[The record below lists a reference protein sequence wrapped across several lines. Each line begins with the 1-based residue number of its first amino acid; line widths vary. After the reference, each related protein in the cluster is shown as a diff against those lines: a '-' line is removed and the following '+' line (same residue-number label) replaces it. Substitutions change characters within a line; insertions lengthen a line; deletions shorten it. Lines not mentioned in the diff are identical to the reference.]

1 MNETPSDLKFL
12 DSHEWVKVDDNT
24 VIVGISDHAQNE
36 LGEVVFVELPAIG
49 DEFVSGDEAAVV
61 ESVKAASE
69 VYTPLSGEVIEVN
82 EALEENPE
90 LVNTSPY
97 EDGWFFKLRVSDEN
111 LGSTDMTIKN
121 NPFESNLGWVV
132 DFSDVERD
140 FIAKEN
146 LIEIQKINKLK
157 LVGVLLNEKG
167 ILRSGQKIIKDDF
180 EGEVT
185 SGTFSPYIKKS
196 IGLARVPMA
205 INGDANVQIR
215 NKLLNVKL
223 LSLPFIRKGK
233 IMI

>member
-12 DSHEWVKVDDNT
+12 DSHEWVKVDDDT

-111 LGSTDMTIKN
+111 LGSIDSLMTAEEYSSMLDGN
-121 NPFESNLGWVV
+121 S
-132 DFSDVERD
+132 
-140 FIAKEN
+140 
-146 LIEIQKINKLK
+146 
-157 LVGVLLNEKG
+157 
-167 ILRSGQKIIKDDF
+167 
-180 EGEVT
+180 
-185 SGTFSPYIKKS
+185 
-196 IGLARVPMA
+196 
-205 INGDANVQIR
+205 
-215 NKLLNVKL
+215 
-223 LSLPFIRKGK
+223 
-233 IMI
+233 

>member
-12 DSHEWVKVDDNT
+12 DSHEWIKVDDNT

-90 LVNTSPY
+90 FVNTSPY

-111 LGSTDMTIKN
+111 LGSIDSLMTAEEYSSMLDGN
-121 NPFESNLGWVV
+121 S
-132 DFSDVERD
+132 
-140 FIAKEN
+140 
-146 LIEIQKINKLK
+146 
-157 LVGVLLNEKG
+157 
-167 ILRSGQKIIKDDF
+167 
-180 EGEVT
+180 
-185 SGTFSPYIKKS
+185 
-196 IGLARVPMA
+196 
-205 INGDANVQIR
+205 
-215 NKLLNVKL
+215 
-223 LSLPFIRKGK
+223 
-233 IMI
+233 

>member
-12 DSHEWVKVDDNT
+12 DSHEWVKVDDSA

-111 LGSTDMTIKN
+111 LGSIDSLMTAEEYSSMLDGN
-121 NPFESNLGWVV
+121 S
-132 DFSDVERD
+132 
-140 FIAKEN
+140 
-146 LIEIQKINKLK
+146 
-157 LVGVLLNEKG
+157 
-167 ILRSGQKIIKDDF
+167 
-180 EGEVT
+180 
-185 SGTFSPYIKKS
+185 
-196 IGLARVPMA
+196 
-205 INGDANVQIR
+205 
-215 NKLLNVKL
+215 
-223 LSLPFIRKGK
+223 
-233 IMI
+233 

>member
-111 LGSTDMTIKN
+111 LGNIDSLMTAEEYSSMLDGN
-121 NPFESNLGWVV
+121 S
-132 DFSDVERD
+132 
-140 FIAKEN
+140 
-146 LIEIQKINKLK
+146 
-157 LVGVLLNEKG
+157 
-167 ILRSGQKIIKDDF
+167 
-180 EGEVT
+180 
-185 SGTFSPYIKKS
+185 
-196 IGLARVPMA
+196 
-205 INGDANVQIR
+205 
-215 NKLLNVKL
+215 
-223 LSLPFIRKGK
+223 
-233 IMI
+233 

>member
-97 EDGWFFKLRVSDEN
+97 EDGWFFKLRVSNEN
-111 LGSTDMTIKN
+111 LGSIDSLMTAEEYSSMLDGN
-121 NPFESNLGWVV
+121 S
-132 DFSDVERD
+132 
-140 FIAKEN
+140 
-146 LIEIQKINKLK
+146 
-157 LVGVLLNEKG
+157 
-167 ILRSGQKIIKDDF
+167 
-180 EGEVT
+180 
-185 SGTFSPYIKKS
+185 
-196 IGLARVPMA
+196 
-205 INGDANVQIR
+205 
-215 NKLLNVKL
+215 
-223 LSLPFIRKGK
+223 
-233 IMI
+233 

>member
-1 MNETPSDLKFL
+1 MNETPSNLKFL

-90 LVNTSPY
+90 FVNTSPY

-111 LGSTDMTIKN
+111 LGSIDSLMTAEEYSSMLDGN
-121 NPFESNLGWVV
+121 S
-132 DFSDVERD
+132 
-140 FIAKEN
+140 
-146 LIEIQKINKLK
+146 
-157 LVGVLLNEKG
+157 
-167 ILRSGQKIIKDDF
+167 
-180 EGEVT
+180 
-185 SGTFSPYIKKS
+185 
-196 IGLARVPMA
+196 
-205 INGDANVQIR
+205 
-215 NKLLNVKL
+215 
-223 LSLPFIRKGK
+223 
-233 IMI
+233 

>member
-69 VYTPLSGEVIEVN
+69 VYSPISGEVIEVN
-82 EALEENPE
+82 EALEESPE

-111 LGSTDMTIKN
+111 LGSIDSLMTAEEYSSMLDGN
-121 NPFESNLGWVV
+121 S
-132 DFSDVERD
+132 
-140 FIAKEN
+140 
-146 LIEIQKINKLK
+146 
-157 LVGVLLNEKG
+157 
-167 ILRSGQKIIKDDF
+167 
-180 EGEVT
+180 
-185 SGTFSPYIKKS
+185 
-196 IGLARVPMA
+196 
-205 INGDANVQIR
+205 
-215 NKLLNVKL
+215 
-223 LSLPFIRKGK
+223 
-233 IMI
+233 

>member
-90 LVNTSPY
+90 FVNTSPY
-97 EDGWFFKLRVSDEN
+97 EDGWFFKLRVGDEN
-111 LGSTDMTIKN
+111 LGSIDSLMTAEEYSSMLDGN
-121 NPFESNLGWVV
+121 S
-132 DFSDVERD
+132 
-140 FIAKEN
+140 
-146 LIEIQKINKLK
+146 
-157 LVGVLLNEKG
+157 
-167 ILRSGQKIIKDDF
+167 
-180 EGEVT
+180 
-185 SGTFSPYIKKS
+185 
-196 IGLARVPMA
+196 
-205 INGDANVQIR
+205 
-215 NKLLNVKL
+215 
-223 LSLPFIRKGK
+223 
-233 IMI
+233 

>member
-97 EDGWFFKLRVSDEN
+97 EEGWFFKLEVSDEN
-111 LGSTDMTIKN
+111 LGSIDNLMTAEEYSSMLDGN
-121 NPFESNLGWVV
+121 S
-132 DFSDVERD
+132 
-140 FIAKEN
+140 
-146 LIEIQKINKLK
+146 
-157 LVGVLLNEKG
+157 
-167 ILRSGQKIIKDDF
+167 
-180 EGEVT
+180 
-185 SGTFSPYIKKS
+185 
-196 IGLARVPMA
+196 
-205 INGDANVQIR
+205 
-215 NKLLNVKL
+215 
-223 LSLPFIRKGK
+223 
-233 IMI
+233 

>member
-69 VYTPLSGEVIEVN
+69 VYTPMSGEVIEVN

-97 EDGWFFKLRVSDEN
+97 EDGWFFKLKVSDEN
-111 LGSTDMTIKN
+111 LVSIDSLMTAEEYSSMLDGN
-121 NPFESNLGWVV
+121 N
-132 DFSDVERD
+132 
-140 FIAKEN
+140 
-146 LIEIQKINKLK
+146 
-157 LVGVLLNEKG
+157 
-167 ILRSGQKIIKDDF
+167 
-180 EGEVT
+180 
-185 SGTFSPYIKKS
+185 
-196 IGLARVPMA
+196 
-205 INGDANVQIR
+205 
-215 NKLLNVKL
+215 
-223 LSLPFIRKGK
+223 
-233 IMI
+233 

>member
-97 EDGWFFKLRVSDEN
+97 EDGWFFKLKVSDEN
-111 LGSTDMTIKN
+111 LVSIDSLMTAEEYSSMLDGN
-121 NPFESNLGWVV
+121 S
-132 DFSDVERD
+132 
-140 FIAKEN
+140 
-146 LIEIQKINKLK
+146 
-157 LVGVLLNEKG
+157 
-167 ILRSGQKIIKDDF
+167 
-180 EGEVT
+180 
-185 SGTFSPYIKKS
+185 
-196 IGLARVPMA
+196 
-205 INGDANVQIR
+205 
-215 NKLLNVKL
+215 
-223 LSLPFIRKGK
+223 
-233 IMI
+233 

>member
-90 LVNTSPY
+90 FVNTSPY
-97 EDGWFFKLRVSDEN
+97 EDGWFFKLKVSDEN
-111 LGSTDMTIKN
+111 LESIDSLMTAEEYSSMLDGN
-121 NPFESNLGWVV
+121 S
-132 DFSDVERD
+132 
-140 FIAKEN
+140 
-146 LIEIQKINKLK
+146 
-157 LVGVLLNEKG
+157 
-167 ILRSGQKIIKDDF
+167 
-180 EGEVT
+180 
-185 SGTFSPYIKKS
+185 
-196 IGLARVPMA
+196 
-205 INGDANVQIR
+205 
-215 NKLLNVKL
+215 
-223 LSLPFIRKGK
+223 
-233 IMI
+233 

>member
-24 VIVGISDHAQNE
+24 VKVGISDHAQNE

-97 EDGWFFKLRVSDEN
+97 EDGWFFKLRVSGEN
-111 LGSTDMTIKN
+111 LGSIDSLMTAEEYSSMLDGN
-121 NPFESNLGWVV
+121 S
-132 DFSDVERD
+132 
-140 FIAKEN
+140 
-146 LIEIQKINKLK
+146 
-157 LVGVLLNEKG
+157 
-167 ILRSGQKIIKDDF
+167 
-180 EGEVT
+180 
-185 SGTFSPYIKKS
+185 
-196 IGLARVPMA
+196 
-205 INGDANVQIR
+205 
-215 NKLLNVKL
+215 
-223 LSLPFIRKGK
+223 
-233 IMI
+233 

>member
-90 LVNTSPY
+90 FVNTSPY

-111 LGSTDMTIKN
+111 LGSIDSLMTAEEYSSMLDN
-121 NPFESNLGWVV
+121 NS
-132 DFSDVERD
+132 
-140 FIAKEN
+140 
-146 LIEIQKINKLK
+146 
-157 LVGVLLNEKG
+157 
-167 ILRSGQKIIKDDF
+167 
-180 EGEVT
+180 
-185 SGTFSPYIKKS
+185 
-196 IGLARVPMA
+196 
-205 INGDANVQIR
+205 
-215 NKLLNVKL
+215 
-223 LSLPFIRKGK
+223 
-233 IMI
+233 

>member
-36 LGEVVFVELPAIG
+36 LGEVVFVEIPAIG

-82 EALEENPE
+82 EALEESPE

-111 LGSTDMTIKN
+111 LGSIDSLMTAEEYSSMLDGN
-121 NPFESNLGWVV
+121 S
-132 DFSDVERD
+132 
-140 FIAKEN
+140 
-146 LIEIQKINKLK
+146 
-157 LVGVLLNEKG
+157 
-167 ILRSGQKIIKDDF
+167 
-180 EGEVT
+180 
-185 SGTFSPYIKKS
+185 
-196 IGLARVPMA
+196 
-205 INGDANVQIR
+205 
-215 NKLLNVKL
+215 
-223 LSLPFIRKGK
+223 
-233 IMI
+233 